1 MDLIQLKQLLN
12 KMTREE
18 KIGQM
23 VQLAGEFYKK
33 EDSENTGP
41 MHEMNMSPEKMATI
55 GSVLGVS
62 GADTLITIQKEHLAK
77 SRLGIPLLFMAD
89 VIHGYR
95 TIFPVPLGMAST
107 WDPDLIEESAT
118 VAAKEA
124 AVSGLHVT
132 FSPMV
137 DLVRDARWGRVMEST
152 GEDPYL
158 NQLYARAFVR
168 GYQGKDLAMDKLRVA
183 ACIKHFAGYGA
194 PIAGREYNTVELSK
208 RTLREMYLP
217 AYQAGIEEGSKMV
230 MTSFNSLDGVPATAN
245 KPLMRDILRKE
256 LGFEGVL
263 ISDWASVGEMIPHG
277 IAENLKEAGGL
288 AITAGVDIEMMTGA
302 YLNHLNEL
310 IDEGEIDEELINE
323 AVWRILTLKNDL
335 GLFES
340 PYRGANS
347 AEEKTTVF
355 SQEHRAKAREIAE
368 ESIVL
373 LKNKDQ
379 TLPLNVHQKVALI
392 VPEGQAKDVL
402 GAWSWKGQ
410 QSESVSLYEGLLQH
424 ISKDAIVLKTID
436 YSIKGTP
443 KDWLTDFNDVD
454 VIIAALGESSYMSG
468 EGASRSNIKL
478 PSEQIQLIKNLRTL
492 KKPIILTLSNGRPLD
507 LTDSVDDVASIIEA
521 WFPGTEAGSAVA
533 NVLYGKKN
541 PSGKLTMSFPKAVG
555 QVPLYYNQDNTGRPL
570 TAFNQEDKY
579 LSRYLDVDNSP
590 LFPFGYGL
598 SYTRFDYSPIQI
610 TVTKSAKS
618 QDDEVNLALT
628 IKNSGELAG
637 AEVVQL
643 YIRDKVGKVV
653 RPIKE
658 LKRFKKIFLEPGESI
673 DVAFSLNKQDFEY
686 FHQDLTVSVESGE
699 FELMVGSNSE
709 DVEIRTVYLNFN

>member
-1 MDLIQLKQLLN
+1 MDSIQLKQLLS

-41 MHEMNMSPEKMATI
+41 MHEMNMTPEKMATI

-118 VAAKEA
+118 IAAKEA

-158 NQLYARAFVR
+158 NQLYAHAFVR
-168 GYQGKDLAMDKLRVA
+168 GYQGKDLATDKLRVA

-194 PIAGREYNTVELSK
+194 PIAGREYNTVELST

-217 AYQAGIEEGSKMV
+217 AYQAGIEEGSKLV

-245 KPLMRDILRKE
+245 KSLMRDILRKE

-288 AITAGVDIEMMTGA
+288 AIKAGVDIEMMTGA

-310 IDEGEIDEELINE
+310 IDEGEIGEELINE
-323 AVWRILTLKNDL
+323 AVWRILTVKNNL

-347 AEEKTTVF
+347 AAEKTTVF

-379 TLPLNVHQKVALI
+379 TLPLTIHQKVALI
-392 VPEGQAKDVL
+392 VPEGQEKDVL

-424 ISKDAIVLKTID
+424 SSKEAIVLKTID
-436 YSIKGTP
+436 CSSKETP
-443 KDWLTDFNDVD
+443 KDWLTDLNDVD

-492 KKPIILTLSNGRPLD
+492 KKPIVLTLFNGRPLD
-507 LTDSVDDVASIIEA
+507 LTDSVDEVASIIEA

-533 NVLYGKKN
+533 NVLYGEKN

-579 LSRYLDVDNSP
+579 LSRYLDVENRP

-598 SYTRFDYSPIQI
+598 SYTRFDYSPMQI
-610 TVTKSAKS
+610 IVTKSAKS
-618 QDDEVNLALT
+618 QDDEVKLALT
-628 IKNSGELAG
+628 IKNCGELAG

-643 YIRDKVGKVV
+643 YSRDKVGKVV

-658 LKRFKKIFLEPGESI
+658 LKRFKKIFLEPGESM
-673 DVAFSLNKQDFEY
+673 DVAFSLKKQDFEY
-686 FHQDLTVSVESGE
+686 IHQDLTASVESGE
-699 FELMVGSNSE
+699 FDLMVGPNSE
-709 DVEIRTVYLNFN
+709 DVEIRTIYLDFN